1 MRSDIPTVTIDFA
14 ADNLNCV
21 MSDNV
26 DGTYSLVNYLAGKGH
41 RKIAFIHGEHTSV
54 TEKRLIG
61 FYRGCEQNGIEVPE
75 EYVIK
80 AVYHDPKS
88 SARATEYLMQ
98 LDDPPTAIMY
108 PDDFS
113 YIGGMNQLERMGL
126 SIPDDVSVTGYDGI
140 TLSEVLRPKLTTYY
154 QDAEAIGRESARRL
168 VDVIENPK
176 TSIPEKIMVT
186 GRLIEGKSVK
196 QI

>member
-1 MRSDIPTVTIDFA
+1 M
-14 ADNLNCV
+14 
-21 MSDNV
+21 
-26 DGTYSLVNYLAGKGH
+26 
-41 RKIAFIHGEHTSV
+41 
-54 TEKRLIG
+54 
-61 FYRGCEQNGIEVPE
+61 
-75 EYVIK
+75 
-80 AVYHDPKS
+80 YHDPKS
-88 SARATEYLMQ
+88 SAKATEYLMQ

-186 GRLIEGKSVK
+186 GR
-196 QI
+196 